1 MDTYYN
7 EINIHVI
14 ITFLPLTLCSFMNH
28 IFIKWYIV
36 NVPTFGPKILF
47 LGLVSHSLLSLYLSG
62 LILLFMTY
70 ASSNSVAI
78 FKRSIFIS
86 VSLWFMLKYKFW
98 SLSLSILL
106 RQFNNFSTV
115 ISFVIYWIDIYF
127 YSICL
132 HF

>member
-1 MDTYYN
+1 
-7 EINIHVI
+7 
-14 ITFLPLTLCSFMNH
+14 
-28 IFIKWYIV
+28 
-36 NVPTFGPKILF
+36 
-47 LGLVSHSLLSLYLSG
+47 
-62 LILLFMTY
+62 
-70 ASSNSVAI
+70 
-78 FKRSIFIS
+78 